1 MGKTKRCASCKRH
14 LPLSEFYMTSKGYYK
29 SYCSLCRIKR
39 RQERIKNNP
48 ERYGKEYYKELRNNP
63 KYKEY
68 RKNQHLKKKFG
79 ITLDEYNLMFLKQQG
94 KCLICNTHQRDLKR
108 SLHVDHNHKTGE
120 VRGLLCFNCNIGI
133 GYLKHDTEILSNAID
148 YLTE

>member
-1 MGKTKRCASCKRH
+1 MSATNLCSVCKKD
-14 LPLSEFYMTSKGYYK
+14 LPLSEFGLDPKGN
-29 SYCSLCRIKR
+29 CRYSCKTCQKKR
-39 RQERIKNNP
+39 RAARKVKNP
-48 ERYGKEYYKELRNNP
+48 EKYRKREKEIRSNPEYK
-63 KYKEY
+63 KY
-68 RKNQHLKKKFG
+68 RKNRHLEKKFG

-94 KCLICNTHQRDLKR
+94 KCLICNTHQRDLKS
-108 SLHVDHNHKTGE
+108 SLGVDHDHDTGK